1 MHKINFK
8 KTCAIILCGG
18 KGTRLGKNG
27 LEKNK
32 TLIRYKGFPLIFHIL
47 KYLKR
52 FNINKVIIPFG
63 YKGLPIK
70 KYINKKFSSKNILC
84 FDAGINTSIIQRIK
98 KSLKYVD
105 NSHTN
110 ILILNGD
117 SFYNFDLNRLIDG
130 KLINNKVLV
139 NLVCSKLL
147 LNYGFVEKNKKN
159 KKINFKY
166 GSNFFKDFQD
176 SFGNKNYFYSGLCAV
191 NKDYL
196 IKNIN
201 ILRKNFE
208 NELFNKASK
217 INKLGYIYDDN
228 LFLQVNTQGDLKI
241 LNEYHK

>member
-18 KGTRLGKNG
+18 KGTRLGEKG
-27 LEKNK
+27 LKKNK
-32 TLIRYKGFPLIFHIL
+32 TLIKYKGFPLIYHIL
-47 KYLKR
+47 KYLNR

-70 KYINKKFSSKNILC
+70 KYVSKKFNSKNIFC
-84 FDAGINTSIIQRIK
+84 FDAGIDTSIIQRIK
-98 KSLKYVD
+98 KSLKYID
-105 NSHTN
+105 DSYTK

-117 SFYNFDLNRLIDG
+117 SYYNFDLKRLING
-130 KLINNKVLV
+130 KLNNNKVLI
-139 NLVCSKLL
+139 NLVCTKLL
-147 LNYGFVEKNKKN
+147 LNYGFIEKNKKN

-166 GSNFFKDFQD
+166 RSNFFKNFQD
-176 SFGNKNYFYSGLCAV
+176 NFGNKNYFYSGLCAV
-191 NKDYL
+191 NKNYL

-208 NELFNKASK
+208 TELFNNASK

-228 LFLQVNTQGDLKI
+228 LFLQVNTQGDLKK
-241 LNEYHK
+241 LNEHHK